1 MAISNLIGI
10 LADAIALMAFIE
22 IFNYFSKAGTQHY
35 VRAIVFATLGMTVI
49 MAAAN
54 YWIITPLYIK
64 VLGMKITIPLVK
76 MVLLGVVPFN
86 LIKGIVIGGLT
97 TLLVPKLRKVLT
109 VAR

>member
-1 MAISNLIGI
+1 MG
-10 LADAIALMAFIE
+10 
-22 IFNYFSKAGTQHY
+22 
-35 VRAIVFATLGMTVI
+35 ATLGMTVI

-54 YWIITPLYIK
+54 YWVITPLYIK

-97 TLLVPKLRKVLT
+97 TLLVPKLRKGLT
-109 VAR
+109 VPR

>member
-1 MAISNLIGI
+1 MMI
-10 LADAIALMAFIE
+10 FIE
-22 IFNYFSKAGTQHY
+22 IFNHFSKAGTQHY
-35 VRAIVFATLGMTVI
+35 VRAIALATLGMTVV

-54 YWIITPLYIK
+54 YWVITPLYIK

-109 VAR
+109 IAR